1 MGASPISGIANPLF
15 SVVSFGVGS
24 AVGPLLRPPI
34 QDLINLAWTEH
45 PVRPP
50 GATLLASGVAQGQ
63 VDSGWAKARAAET
76 GISGDAFDRLVEIAN
91 VGPGS
96 AYAFELWRRN
106 IIGEAG
112 FRRALKRLGIEAEW
126 IDDLVSLRN
135 VLLTPPS

>member
-1 MGASPISGIANPLF
+1 MAANPISGLANPLF

-34 QDLINLAWTEH
+34 QDLINEAWTLH

-50 GATLLASGVAQGQ
+50 SATLLASGVAQGQ
-63 VDSGWAKARAAET
+63 VDPAWAKARAAES
-76 GISGDAFDRLVEIAN
+76 GISGDAFDKLVDIAN

-96 AYAFELWRRN
+96 AYAFELWRRG

-112 FRRALKRLGIEAEW
+112 FRRAIKRLGIE
-126 IDDLVSLRN
+126 
-135 VLLTPPS
+135 